1 MLKKVK
7 NLDDDYYDNDFDD
20 KELKYKYFKM
30 KLAYLSNEIDE
41 KLFEQIF
48 DHKLMKLVDKLINTT
63 NKKENQINVK
73 NILKNKDKIF
83 EKYYFDEW
91 VIESSDQCIN
101 LKDAIDLILNFN
113 ENKYEN
119 EYEDYENKNENK
131 NEDDDY
137 KTINQNEVKN

>member
-1 MLKKVK
+1 
-7 NLDDDYYDNDFDD
+7 
-20 KELKYKYFKM
+20 M

-113 ENKYEN
+113 ENKYEY
-119 EYEDYENKNENK
+119 EYKDYENENEDENK
-131 NEDDDY
+131 NQDDDY
-137 KTINQNEVKN
+137 KTINQNKIKN